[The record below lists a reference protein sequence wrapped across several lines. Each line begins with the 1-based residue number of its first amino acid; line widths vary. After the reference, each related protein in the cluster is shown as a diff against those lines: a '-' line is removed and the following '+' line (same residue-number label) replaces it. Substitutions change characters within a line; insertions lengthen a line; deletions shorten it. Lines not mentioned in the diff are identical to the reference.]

1 MGRCWRPPV
10 TPLQQHSTAADGG
23 YLADLRPARFA
34 WLTRTAVATQ
44 HRRECGPGLLL
55 VAPSGLGVVGL
66 VTGIGA
72 LPQIRGVL
80 LPVQGRG
87 VAIAGCITSGLTL
100 LTWVLFWVFV
110 LVVALRTVPS
120 RLLQLLTSGFRPG
133 ARIR

>member
-1 MGRCWRPPV
+1 
-10 TPLQQHSTAADGG
+10 
-23 YLADLRPARFA
+23 
-34 WLTRTAVATQ
+34 
-44 HRRECGPGLLL
+44 LLL

-110 LVVALRTVPS
+110 LIVALRTVPS

-133 ARIR
+133 ARIQ